1 MRAAPFAIVPTF
13 AFWLF
18 NFDFATRARVASS
31 FKSNPLKIHPG
42 GARPTL
48 EINDDAKEIVQKLG
62 EAINSAVER
71 SHEVAEA
78 IESLREAGY
87 EMELTLRLEI
97 GLREYGGGEDEDGDE
112 SARLELTDEDRRTL
126 RSMKIRFDDAD

>member
-1 MRAAPFAIVPTF
+1 MFRRSAVRNRTFTPFS
-13 AFWLF
+13 
-18 NFDFATRARVASS
+18 FDFPTRARVASS

-62 EAINSAVER
+62 EAINAAVER

-78 IESLREAGY
+78 IEHLREAGY

-97 GLREYGGGEDEDGDE
+97 GLREYSGEDGEEDE
-112 SARLELTDEDRRTL
+112 SVRLELTDEDRRTL
-126 RSMKIRFDDAD
+126 RGMKIRFDDPD